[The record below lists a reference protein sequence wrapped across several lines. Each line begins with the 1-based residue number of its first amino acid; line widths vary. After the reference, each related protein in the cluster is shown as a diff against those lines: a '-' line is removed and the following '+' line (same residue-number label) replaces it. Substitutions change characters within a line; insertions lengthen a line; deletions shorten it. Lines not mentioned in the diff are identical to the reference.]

1 MNWEWRSPGLTTYHY
16 VMDDPSTLPARRLNL
31 VGATLVGVGAMVG
44 AGIFVL
50 CGVAMDRAG
59 PAALLA
65 FTLNGVLSLITA
77 ASFAELSSAFP
88 ESGGSYVFA
97 RKVFPIG
104 GAFAAGWV
112 LWFAYVAA
120 CALYSLGFASFLGFA
135 LREGLG
141 MSLASWFEPVVG
153 AATALVSLW
162 ILAKK
167 GAGAGNWIS
176 VAKMV
181 AFLILIVAG
190 LVVLATRPA
199 GTAERSLTPFLP
211 HGITGV
217 FMAMGFT
224 FIALEGFE
232 IIAAIGEEVQA
243 PEKTIPR
250 AMFLSIGITMV
261 VYTGLLF
268 VVLTVGGTPGGPP
281 AWQVLGRS
289 GDSAMAVA
297 AGNYLGVVGS
307 VVVVAAGLLSTF
319 SALAATML
327 AASRVSFSMA
337 RDRALPRSLS
347 KLGGDSGSPQ
357 VALIVSGV
365 LVVLV
370 ILVTGNVEV
379 TGAAAS
385 LIFLVSF
392 GLTNAAGLLVRLRS
406 GALATFRAPFYP
418 ALPILGITA
427 CLGLAVFQAVVV
439 PAASLVVIVWLALGA
454 LLYRFSFGARARTVS
469 ARAEAW
475 DSELVKLRG
484 RTPLVLVPMA
494 NPERA
499 EPLLRFAYALA
510 TPGRGRV
517 HALTVA
523 RFDPGRDSAEDG
535 EAAYVRAEAVVR
547 HAVATACRMGKAF
560 EGAVLLAPDVT
571 DAIARVAAERHPE
584 TVLVGM
590 SNMGE
595 GGGSDLLSEILA
607 RTTADVVVLN
617 APPAWTLDG
626 VERILVPV
634 AGRAPHDPLRA
645 RLLGSLLREGGRTA
659 TLLRILRGDEDRA
672 AAERDLRHRAE
683 DLGLPFDACR
693 IESQVD
699 PIEAITR
706 HSATADLLLLGF
718 GSRTGRRRLVGGFAL
733 RLVAASKCPV
743 VAIAESIART

>member
-1 MNWEWRSPGLTTYHY
+1 MSLNPNRNTEPE
-16 VMDDPSTLPARRLNL
+16 RRLNL
-31 VGATLVGVGAMVG
+31 AGATLVGVGAMVG

-50 CGVAMDRAG
+50 CGVAVERAG

-65 FTLNGVLSLITA
+65 FTLNGILSLITA
-77 ASFAELSSAFP
+77 MSFAELSSAFP

-120 CALYSLGFASFLGFA
+120 CALYSLGFASFLGY
-135 LREGLG
+135 GLHSG
-141 MSLASWFEPVVG
+141 FGLEVATWFVPTVG
-153 AATALVSLW
+153 AVTALVALG
-162 ILAKK
+162 ILATR

-176 VAKMV
+176 VAKLV

-190 LVVLATRPA
+190 LAILAARPA
-199 GTAERSLTPFLP
+199 GTVSRAMTPFLA
-211 HGITGV
+211 HGVTGL

-232 IIAAIGEEVQA
+232 IISAIGEEVRTPA
-243 PEKTIPR
+243 KTIPR

-268 VVLTVGGTPGGPP
+268 VVLTVGGEPGGPP
-281 AWQVLGRS
+281 AHETLGRS
-289 GDSAMAVA
+289 GDSAVAVA
-297 AGNYLGVVGS
+297 ARNYLGPVGGM
-307 VVVVAAGLLSTF
+307 VVVLAGLLSTF
-319 SALAATML
+319 SALTATLL

-347 KLGGDSGSPQ
+347 LLRGPRSSPQ
-357 VALIVSGV
+357 VALFASAG
-365 LVVLV
+365 LVVLL
-370 ILVTGNVEV
+370 ILVTGDVEV

-392 GLTNAAGLLVRLRS
+392 GLTNAAGLLVRLRA
-406 GALATFRAPFYP
+406 GTLATFRAPFYP
-418 ALPILGITA
+418 ALPIIGITA
-427 CLGLAVFQAVVV
+427 CLALAVFQAVVV
-439 PAASLVVIVWLALGA
+439 PAASAVIVVWLLIGA
-454 LLYRFSFGARARTVS
+454 VLYRFSFGARARTVA

-494 NPERA
+494 NPDRA

-517 HALTVA
+517 RALTVGK
-523 RFDPGRDSAEDG
+523 FDPDRDSPEEG
-535 EAAYVRAEAVVR
+535 EAAYRRAEAVVE
-547 HAVATACRMGKAF
+547 HAVSTACRMGKSF
-560 EGAVLLAPDVT
+560 EGAVLLAPGVT
-571 DAIARVAAERHPE
+571 DAIARVAAEQHPE

-590 SNMGE
+590 ANMGE
-595 GGGSDLLSEILA
+595 GDGMGLLSEILA

-617 APPAWTLDG
+617 APPAWSLDG

-634 AGRAPHDPLRA
+634 AGGTPHDPLRA
-645 RLLGSLLREGGRTA
+645 RLIGSLLRDGNRTV
-659 TLLRILRGDEDRA
+659 TLLRIFKPGEDRA
-672 AAERDLRHRAE
+672 TAERELRHRAE
-683 DLGLPFDACR
+683 DLGVPLDCCD
-693 IESQVD
+693 IELGRD
-699 PIEAITR
+699 PVEIIER
-706 HSATADLLLLGF
+706 RSADADLLVMGF
-718 GSRTGRRRLVGGFAL
+718 GTRSGRRRLIGSFAL
-733 RLVAASKCPV
+733 RVVAASRCPV
-743 VAIAESIART
+743 GALAEAPAPALPRR